1 MGGRA
6 PLPRGHGGLG
16 SPATLDELLKA
27 WECAEDPSACGQG
40 EDGQAGCSAT
50 RSPWTCPRG
59 GAWPWHPDEPRLTWG
74 SSGLGEGRWTA
85 ESGPWEVS
93 LVPTPGRRPPK
104 AVAWT
109 APSTAERPWL
119 RQPCAR
125 EGGRGTL
132 EAAPGAHGAGLGKG
146 TAFWEVQRGVDEMGR
161 DDRGSDP
168 GYRTRAPG
176 LRADGRRDARAKT
189 THGAQNVQLQ
199 HARCVQDAGCCGP
212 GRDRV
217 RGTGRPLGRAPPVT
231 VTAEWSAG
239 RGRTALGL
247 SRPPSWRLGLTP
259 LAATCQHVAGWPCG
273 CPQPLHR
280 WTRGGCLQGARPS
293 SGAVTLGAF
302 LGQPPGRRH
311 CQSPLGRR
319 GHRTLPCSIPQGLL
333 VVLTKEGLF
342 LY

>member
-1 MGGRA
+1 M
-6 PLPRGHGGLG
+6 
-16 SPATLDELLKA
+16 
-27 WECAEDPSACGQG
+27 
-40 EDGQAGCSAT
+40 
-50 RSPWTCPRG
+50 
-59 GAWPWHPDEPRLTWG
+59 
-74 SSGLGEGRWTA
+74 
-85 ESGPWEVS
+85 
-93 LVPTPGRRPPK
+93 
-104 AVAWT
+104 
-109 APSTAERPWL
+109 
-119 RQPCAR
+119 
-125 EGGRGTL
+125 
-132 EAAPGAHGAGLGKG
+132 
-146 TAFWEVQRGVDEMGR
+146 
-161 DDRGSDP
+161 
-168 GYRTRAPG
+168 
-176 LRADGRRDARAKT
+176 
-189 THGAQNVQLQ
+189 Q

-342 LY
+342 LYTESVSSVAGVVAGVPGTSGVPPSPRRGAFCTAGPAVPAAFRAGVRGGAGARSLSWPGLPLVTEKAWP